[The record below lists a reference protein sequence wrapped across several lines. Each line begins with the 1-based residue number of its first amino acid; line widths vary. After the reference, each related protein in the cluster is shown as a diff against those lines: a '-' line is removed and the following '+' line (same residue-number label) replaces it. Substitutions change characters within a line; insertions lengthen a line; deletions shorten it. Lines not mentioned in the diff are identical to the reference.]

1 MSKKKILLVDDHPLI
16 RKGIALTLDESA
28 QYEVCAQ
35 LSSAEEAITAIKELK
50 PDGAVVD
57 ISLTGMNGIEFV
69 KHIRSFEK
77 EVKILMVSRHDEET
91 YAERA
96 LRAGANGYLMKQMA
110 AEELAKALDKIFAG
124 GVYLS
129 DVMNARLLQQ
139 AMGNAPKGNL
149 SPLEI
154 LSDREIEVFELT
166 GRGSTNKEIAEKM
179 YVSVKTVETY
189 KVRIREK
196 LGMESA
202 HDLTRA
208 AIQWVDGG

>member
-1 MSKKKILLVDDHPLI
+1 MGKKKILLVDDHPLI

-28 QYEVCAQ
+28 HYEVCGQ
-35 LSSAEEAITAIKELK
+35 SSSAEEAITAIRELK

-77 EVKILMVSRHDEET
+77 NVKILMVSRHDEET

-110 AEELAKALDKIFAG
+110 AEELGKALDKVFSG

-129 DVMNARLLQQ
+129 DAMNARLLQQ
-139 AMGNAPKGNL
+139 AMGNAPKGNQ
-149 SPLEI
+149 SPLEL

-166 GRGSTNKEIAEKM
+166 GRGSTNKEIAEKI

-189 KVRIREK
+189 KARIRENWEWNRPTTSHAPPFS
-196 LGMESA
+196 G
-202 HDLTRA
+202 
-208 AIQWVDGG
+208 